1 MYLLYTNADIL
12 SVKKDFKMKGKKILS
27 LLVLTCLVF
36 QLFSVTAFAN
46 NEIKGD
52 VNGDGKI
59 SLSDARAVLRSVAQI
74 EILPQ
79 EKLSVADYDG
89 DGALTFEDA
98 RKILSASIDLPPE
111 YVGIEKFTQLTP
123 KKSNA
128 GITTKSKFCMVLNDY
143 SETLAATPV
152 DNKSNPLYS
161 PLLAGTFD
169 YIKEGPV
176 KDSSSGHEF
185 YVLKSGRRVYSDAVK
200 VFTGYDMPLNNIE
213 IMNYIETIG
222 SDTQFYLKL
231 DWRVPFNVT
240 IKPQEYEK
248 GYNSREHNL
257 KDGKFTATY
266 MDITFY
272 YTGNYEGKISFPES
286 DMIKSMKWVKNESK
300 GTVTLRIYFK
310 NEGSFMGYNV
320 CYDEN
325 NFLVVSIKEPSYSL
339 SDRVIMID
347 PGHGGNQPGAG
358 SGTGVYERDV
368 TYKIS
373 LELKKLLEKQG
384 ATVLFTRDDGKSVP
398 EIEERRLNA
407 YELNPDM
414 FVSIHCDSSAS
425 KSTKGSSVYYYKNY
439 SGPLAYA
446 IAEKLPKAIK
456 SSTGYAMNDRGAHF
470 YPFLVTRIENC
481 PSVLV
486 ECGFISNADDFKIIN
501 SDSGRKAIAK
511 GIYEGIVEYY
521 GY

>member
-1 MYLLYTNADIL
+1 
-12 SVKKDFKMKGKKILS
+12 MKGKKVLS
-27 LLVLTCLVF
+27 LFVLCCLAF
-36 QLFSVTAFAN
+36 QLFSLTAFAYA
-46 NEIKGD
+46 EIKGD
-52 VNGDGKI
+52 VNNDGKV
-59 SLSDARAVLRSVAQI
+59 SLLDARAVLRSVAQI
-74 EILPQ
+74 EVLPD
-79 EKLSVADYDG
+79 EAISVADYDG
-89 DGALTFEDA
+89 DGVLTFEDA
-98 RKILSASIDLPPE
+98 RKILNASIDLPPE
-111 YVGIEKFTQLTP
+111 YLGIEKFTQLTP
-123 KKSNA
+123 KKSNG
-128 GITTKSKFCMVLNDY
+128 GITGKSKFCMVLNDY

-152 DNKSNPLYS
+152 NNKSNPLYS

-176 KDSSSGHEF
+176 KDSSSGHKF
-185 YVLKSGRRVYSDAVK
+185 YVLKSGRRVYTDAVD
-200 VFTGYDMPLNNIE
+200 VFTGFNMPLNNIE
-213 IMNYIETIG
+213 VMNYIEYSG

-240 IKPQEYEK
+240 IKPQTYEK
-248 GYNSREHNL
+248 GYNSREYNL
-257 KDGKFTATY
+257 TDGKFTATY

-272 YTGNYEGKISFPES
+272 YTENYEGKISFPQS
-286 DMIKSMKWVKNESK
+286 DMIKSMKWIKNESK

-310 NEGSFMGYNV
+310 NEGSFVGYNV
-320 CYDEN
+320 YYDEN

-373 LELKKLLEKQG
+373 LELKKLLEKNG
-384 ATVLFTRDDGKSVP
+384 ATVIFTRDDGKSVP

-414 FVSIHCDSSAS
+414 FVSIHCDSSDS
-425 KSTKGSSVYYYKNY
+425 KSMKGSSVYYYKNY
-439 SGPLAYA
+439 SGPLAFA
-446 IAEKLPKAIK
+446 IAEKLPKAVK

-470 YPFLVTRIENC
+470 YPFLVTRIETC

-501 SDSGRKAIAK
+501 SDKGRKAIAK